1 MMPHV
6 GEGFMKRRLI
16 VAISLSV
23 SLAGVPGGVLAQPA
37 APPVISGNVIGE
49 CGAGA
54 GAGDSTITCGD
65 LNRVPGMTVITPA
78 GVETRPVPVDVGPAP
93 EPAPDAEPV
102 PIDEPPPVDE
112 PVAETTVDAG
122 EANTAVGPDT
132 AVASETDLDADNY
145 PDALELEV
153 GLDPTN
159 VDTDGDGVADGDEG
173 IIYGTDPTIVDTDGD
188 GVSDGGEL
196 FDRRSDPLVWNDAAA
211 ASPNAVLEEGT
222 AEGGAPAGAEDV
234 AARTASLD
242 SDADRL
248 ADADEDSFG
257 TDATSPDSDGDGY
270 YDGDEV
276 NLNTD
281 PLDPA
286 SVPAT

>member
-1 MMPHV
+1 
-6 GEGFMKRRLI
+6 MKRHLI

-159 VDTDGDGVADGDEG
+159 VDTDGDGV
-173 IIYGTDPTIVDTDGD
+173 
-188 GVSDGGEL
+188 SDGGEL